1 MGVKTSDQRKNILNG
16 ISISENI
23 GSTTKKFVERTPAVI
38 EQQLPATTPLQALHL
53 RDGQGM
59 STHVISHQ
67 CLQYTYRMCIY
78 IYMLLCY
85 YIQIHICV
93 YNVYIY
99 IYNYMYIYIYI
110 CFRVLWDM
118 CNCTACWMLI
128 RTMRILFSTKI
139 SSNIT
144 DLTSWQSGSLK
155 QQETRWIQQQF
166 TVGSTTTIG
175 HG

>member
-1 MGVKTSDQRKNILNG
+1 MNHQVEIIYGDLIGFIVIWGFPEMGVKTSDQRKNILNG

-78 IYMLLCY
+78 IYIYVIMLLYTDTYMC
-85 YIQIHICV
+85 IQC
-93 YNVYIY
+93 VYIY
-99 IYNYMYIYIYI
+99 I
-110 CFRVLWDM
+110 
-118 CNCTACWMLI
+118 
-128 RTMRILFSTKI
+128 
-139 SSNIT
+139 
-144 DLTSWQSGSLK
+144 
-155 QQETRWIQQQF
+155 
-166 TVGSTTTIG
+166 
-175 HG
+175 